1 MSGELMMHTFR
12 GVCVFPRKI
21 HWGGR
26 CAFNVGGIISWAGSR
41 AELKRKS
48 ELVRRQR
55 SPLSA
60 SWLQMQREQLP
71 HTSTILSP
79 FFLLLPPSTYIPLP
93 FWIHPREVKK
103 WDRYLL
109 QFCGPPLT
117 FLYNASEVEGW
128 MTCYLAMGTLHLI
141 IFTYQFFTSSGF
153 FKFKGIF
160 S

>member
-1 MSGELMMHTFR
+1 MMHTFR

-71 HTSTILSP
+71 HTPFADHVFFILVDCMLSKHETKQA
-79 FFLLLPPSTYIPLP
+79 LLLY
-93 FWIHPREVKK
+93 V
-103 WDRYLL
+103 
-109 QFCGPPLT
+109 
-117 FLYNASEVEGW
+117 AS
-128 MTCYLAMGTLHLI
+128 C
-141 IFTYQFFTSSGF
+141 
-153 FKFKGIF
+153 
-160 S
+160 